1 MAMLNNQMVVNA
13 YIQEA
18 WTLRC
23 DHSFAALLRSIVQ
36 TQKKTL
42 PAFPILG
49 GCVLVNVSTPF
60 QTFWGAAKSVL
71 AIPMRI
77 PMRLDNSFPSPVIT
91 EDRSVHPEAET

>member
-36 TQKKTL
+36 TKKKNAAGISDFRRLCTRECFHTIPDL
-42 PAFPILG
+42 LG
-49 GCVLVNVSTPF
+49 RC
-60 QTFWGAAKSVL
+60 K
-71 AIPMRI
+71 I
-77 PMRLDNSFPSPVIT
+77 SFSNT
-91 EDRSVHPEAET
+91 NANTNASR